1 MDILKVLVIISFV
14 IVTICT
20 IKLHPDMHHPMII
33 EDADFKLTRISDTL
47 TTTTTST
54 SVRPT
59 TSQTVQQPT
68 NTVQQQ
74 EVFFDNNY
82 QQTPQKTK
90 YIQSEKVQPSTQT
103 KRISQTSNSPDKS
116 QIELLEKIIRQSE
129 QEEIPKQT
137 QQTPPQ
143 RPQQR
148 TQQQT
153 IQPKPQQQTAA
164 RHKNPYMTEQEEI
177 IAWNKWRSNLQN
189 QIMKDSDIDYAPLGT
204 LFMFTFVVDKFGN
217 VSNIKVQCSNPQ
229 FMDVAR
235 NNVKPAIAR
244 LQQKPILNF
253 PRGTQRVSTIVVGA
267 FLIGTQE
274 RYSTPNDYADFER
287 IKY

>member
-82 QQTPQKTK
+82 QQIPQKNQ

-103 KRISQTSNSPDKS
+103 KRITQISNSPDKS

-129 QEEIPKQT
+129 QEEIPRQT

-143 RPQQR
+143 RPQPR